1 MLNIPDDSYKSNGT
15 MADIEQ
21 HQTEILR
28 NKQAWESKRLLRSI
42 YAMFYQHITK
52 LIDQSLDG
60 KIVELGSGVGNLK
73 SAIPQAIC
81 TDLFPNPWI
90 DMVCNAYQMPFENQS
105 VSHLVLFDVFHHLER
120 PNAFFREA
128 TRVLNKSGRVI
139 IFEPYISATSIII
152 YGLLHHEPIAWNAVI
167 DSSDQA
173 FMTEQYYAAQ
183 GNATRLFFRQEPSD
197 WIKNW
202 NIFHRQPI
210 VSYSYLFSGGYSKPA
225 FYPEKA
231 LPYLQKIDTALSH
244 WPSLFA
250 ARCIIG
256 LTRA

>member
-1 MLNIPDDSYKSNGT
+1 MT
-15 MADIEQ
+15 DIEQ

-28 NKQAWESKRLLRSI
+28 NKKAWESKSLLRSI

-52 LIDQSLDG
+52 LINQSLDG

-73 SAIPQAIC
+73 SAIPQALC

-90 DMVCNAYQMPFENQS
+90 DMVCNAYRMPFDNQS

-128 TRVLNKSGRVI
+128 SRVLNKGGRII
-139 IFEPYISATSIII
+139 IFEPYISATSMMV
-152 YGLLHHEPIAWNAVI
+152 YGLLHHEPIAWNTAI
-167 DSSDQA
+167 DSSDES
-173 FMTEQYYAAQ
+173 FINERYYAAQ
-183 GNATRLFFRQEPSD
+183 GNATRLFFRQEPMNL
-197 WIKNW
+197 IKNW
-202 NIFHRQPI
+202 TIFHRQAI
-210 VSYSYLFSGGYSKPA
+210 ASYSYLFSGGYSKPA
-225 FYPEKA
+225 YYQEKA
-231 LPYLQKIDTALSH
+231 LPYLQKIDTALSR